1 MCLTMC
7 VKTGSVTAVVD
18 SAAAGEPVCGR
29 DERDAEETSG
39 DASTSARRVTASSI
53 ACFVL

>member
-29 DERDAEETSG
+29 DERDAQETSG
-39 DASTSARRVTASSI
+39 DASTSARRVTASSV